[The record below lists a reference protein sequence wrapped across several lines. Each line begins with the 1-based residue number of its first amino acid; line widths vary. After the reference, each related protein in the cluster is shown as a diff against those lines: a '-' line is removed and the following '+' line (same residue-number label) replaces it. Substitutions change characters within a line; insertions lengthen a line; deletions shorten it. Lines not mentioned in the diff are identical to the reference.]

1 MWPQKYLQYLKLFGP
16 HFAISNS
23 NHCQVSPDQIE
34 QGFPALAVTDL
45 ASSGCFSS
53 PSFGTLQRTMSVKQE
68 NIGSRTENIWCK
80 IQECP
85 SSRQSTGVCW
95 TWLYAM
101 VNDSVF
107 SHSHRISSAC
117 AAPSQVNVINKII
130 NIKSKTSFVKY
141 VLVFELFQ
149 SF

>member
-1 MWPQKYLQYLKLFGP
+1 MWPQKYLQYPKLFGP

-68 NIGSRTENIWCK
+68 NIGSRTENILCK
-80 IQECP
+80 NVQVADNPQVSVEH
-85 SSRQSTGVCW
+85 
-95 TWLYAM
+95 
-101 VNDSVF
+101 DS
-107 SHSHRISSAC
+107 I
-117 AAPSQVNVINKII
+117 
-130 NIKSKTSFVKY
+130 
-141 VLVFELFQ
+141 LW
-149 SF
+149 